1 MSNLA
6 EQTMLIDFGFS
17 TPKLTAVDRKQTS
30 KTITETGA
38 QRGVARVVKNLYSKD
53 DIKMVTT
60 FRDEVRSYHYRM
72 TLPWMHNGPRI
83 LPSVLFMEY
92 TERMR
97 AYRTQWDV
105 IVDAFCSNFAGRRDR
120 AMTGL
125 GTMGNE
131 SDYPATYE
139 IAEKFELRINI
150 LPVPTAGDFR
160 VDIGAEHLAD
170 MNASLQV
177 AEDAAVA
184 KAMEEVKSRLIEVV
198 SKMATNLT
206 KGSKVFDTIVTN
218 VTDLCDVLPA
228 FNLANDPRIES
239 LRLEIIKTLGSV
251 HPDSLRSDKA
261 LATKV
266 GDDAQKIV
274 DKMSA
279 YFG

>member
-1 MSNLA
+1 MANLA

-30 KTITETGA
+30 KTINETGA
-38 QRGVARVVKNLYSKD
+38 KRGVARVVKNLYSPE

-97 AYRTQWDV
+97 AYRTQWDT
-105 IVDAFCSNFAGRRDR
+105 IVGSFCDNFADRRER
-120 AMTGL
+120 AMLGL

-131 SDYPATYE
+131 NDYPTTYE
-139 IAEKFELRINI
+139 IRDKFELRINI

-160 VDIGAEHLAD
+160 VNIGEEHLAD
-170 MNASLQV
+170 MNASLQA

-184 KAMEEVKSRLIEVV
+184 KAMEEVKGRLVEVV

-218 VTDLCDVLPA
+218 VTDLCNVLPA

-239 LRLEIIKTLGSV
+239 LRAEIVKTLGSV
-251 HPDSLRSDKA
+251 HPDTLRADKTYA
-261 LATKV
+261 VKV
-266 GDDAQKIV
+266 GNDAQKIV
-274 DKMSA
+274 DKMNA